1 MQISCLSQIDNKY
14 HTFSTKELVVAD
26 FIIKY
31 PTKVLFFTIEDF
43 ASEVKVSE
51 ATVFRFVKKLGYK
64 GYQYFKIALASEI
77 TKVSDR
83 SVDKKEDL
91 TQLTNTYKYIVNRY
105 ISNLEETTLNMDM
118 KLLDKVIK
126 KMLGS
131 KKIAFLGLGLSGE
144 LALNAYNKF
153 IDTGLFC
160 IFNADYHMQLK
171 LTNQLNCDDLAII
184 FCRSGMNKDTIALVS
199 ALNENNVT
207 IIGLSSNPNSP
218 FAKMVTEIIFTYPIN
233 PKTVIEKLSS
243 YISTISV
250 IDYLFFKIL
259 SNGED
264 IDVDLMKQ
272 NKTIRSRKYTLE
284 PEL

>member
-1 MQISCLSQIDNKY
+1 LQISCLTQINNKY
-14 HTFSTKELVVAD
+14 DTFSTKDLIVAD
-26 FIIKY
+26 FILKY
-31 PTKVLFFTIEDF
+31 PTKVLFYTIEDF
-43 ASEVKVSE
+43 ATEVKVSE

-64 GYQYFKIALASEI
+64 GYQFFKIALASEI
-77 TKVSDR
+77 TKVSDN
-83 SVDKKEDL
+83 SVVKKNDI
-91 TQLTNTYKYIVNRY
+91 TGLTNTYKYIVDRY

-126 KMLGS
+126 TMLGS
-131 KKIAFLGLGLSGE
+131 KKIAFFGLGLSGE

-199 ALNENNVT
+199 ALKENNVST
-207 IIGLSSNPNSP
+207 IGLSSNPNSP
-218 FAKMVTEIIFTYPIN
+218 FAKMVTEIIYTYPIN

-264 IDVDLMKQ
+264 IDIGLKKQ
-272 NKTIRSRKYTLE
+272 NKLLRSRKYTLE
-284 PEL
+284 PDM